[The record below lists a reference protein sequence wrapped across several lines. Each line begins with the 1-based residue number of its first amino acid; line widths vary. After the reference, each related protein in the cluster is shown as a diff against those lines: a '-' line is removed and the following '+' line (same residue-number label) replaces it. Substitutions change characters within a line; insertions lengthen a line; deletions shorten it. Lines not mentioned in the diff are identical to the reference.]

1 MASLSPG
8 DRLNEL
14 WLPVT
19 NRFLRDGLE
28 GLRARERCFF
38 LVFSMVGEMANGGLR
53 GYFSSSTGHFA
64 PLAAEMLQQLGCAR
78 AETALRQ
85 ALNSF
90 PGSAPQ
96 EDWEARQG
104 VLDHLG
110 DDAIEHWQR
119 LSEIFREEED
129 EVLQRLEQHMSGAPE
144 EGLSAGA

>member
-28 GLRARERCFF
+28 GLRPEERCFF
-38 LVFSMVGEMANGGLR
+38 LVFSMVGEMANGGFR
-53 GYFSSSTGHFA
+53 GYFASSTGHFA
-64 PLAAEMLQQLGCAR
+64 PLAAETLRALGCAR

-85 ALNSF
+85 AMSAF

-96 EDWEARQG
+96 EDWEARQA
-104 VLDHLG
+104 VLDNLG
-110 DDAIEHWQR
+110 QDALEHWQK

-129 EVLQRLEQHMSGAPE
+129 EVLQRLERHVSGTPG
-144 EGLSAGA
+144 EGLAASV